1 MGSFELFELLKEKL
15 GEETARKLIDYIENI
30 KSQVVTTDVLIKLL
44 DLTKSEII
52 SKTEKDKTEILA
64 KIEELKISTDRKIEE
79 LRMSF
84 ELKIK
89 ELDSK
94 IEQYRL
100 ETQRDIEKTKSS
112 LIKWMIGLMI
122 AQTTLIISVIAFL
135 SK

>member
-30 KSQVVTTDVLIKLL
+30 KTQVVTTDVLIKLL

-52 SKTEKDKTEILA
+52 SKTEKDKAEILA
-64 KIEELKISTDRKIEE
+64 KIEELRIETDKKIEE
-79 LRMSF
+79 TRMNLEF
-84 ELKIK
+84 
-89 ELDSK
+89 K

-100 ETQRDIEKTKSS
+100 ETQRDIERTKSS
-112 LIKWMIGLMI
+112 LIKWMIGLVI
-122 AQTTLIISVIAFL
+122 AQTTLIVSVIAFL